1 MKLLSN
7 LNITTVDIIYKSSL
21 YATRWTFG
29 KNNFDLLRRYIGYII
44 KSTPYKNKTLIGVIY
59 FYRFLAYY

>member
-1 MKLLSN
+1 MLQDEHLE
-7 LNITTVDIIYKSSL
+7 
-21 YATRWTFG
+21 

-59 FYRFLAYY
+59 FL